1 MDTLEPLDSLTPDCI
16 DFISS
21 LGSQSKTL
29 SEILQ
34 NKDLV
39 VYNAIENGIK
49 KANEKSTSNASK
61 IQKFIIL
68 PRDFSLANGELG
80 PTLKL
85 RRPIV
90 TKMYLPQIEALYQET
105 SKE

>member
-1 MDTLEPLDSLTPDCI
+1 MDTLEPLDTLTSDCI
-16 DFISS
+16 EFISS
-21 LGSQSKTL
+21 LGSNSKTL

-34 NKDLV
+34 KKDSI

-61 IQKFIIL
+61 VQKFIIL

-90 TKMYLPQIEALYQET
+90 TKMYLPQIESLYQEA

>member
-1 MDTLEPLDSLTPDCI
+1 MDNLEPLDTLTSDCI
-16 DFISS
+16 DYISS
-21 LGSQSKTL
+21 LGSNSKTL
-29 SEILQ
+29 SEII
-34 NKDLV
+34 NKIDPI

-90 TKMYLPQIEALYQET
+90 TKIYLPQIEALYQDP
-105 SKE
+105 S

>member
-1 MDTLEPLDSLTPDCI
+1 VDTLEPLDSLTSDCI

-21 LGSQSKTL
+21 LGSHSRTL

-34 NKDLV
+34 NNDQI

-61 IQKFIIL
+61 VQKFLVL

-90 TKMYLPQIEALYQET
+90 TKMYLSQIEALYQDS